1 MSKTH
6 FGYEQVDEGEKAKR
20 VASVF
25 DSVASKYDVMNDLAS
40 GGLHRFWKR
49 YAVGIS
55 LAHSGERVLDIAGG
69 TGDMTRLFRERVG
82 STGSV
87 WLTDINGSM
96 LSKGRDRLADEGI
109 LIPVVQCDAEQL
121 PFPSRHFDVVCV
133 AFGLRNMTH
142 KEQALREFCRVLKSG
157 GRLVVLEFSKVWKPL
172 ASLYDLY
179 SFSVLPA
186 LGRLV
191 ANDAASYQYLAE
203 SIRMHPS
210 QDELKAMME
219 QGGFEQVEY
228 FNLNAGVVAVHRG
241 WAP

>member
-6 FGYEQVDEGEKAKR
+6 FGYEQVDDTEKAKR

-25 DSVASKYDVMNDLAS
+25 DSVAPSYDVMNDLAS
-40 GGLHRFWKR
+40 AGLHRLWKR
-49 YAVGIS
+49 YAVSVS

-69 TGDMTRLFRERVG
+69 TGDMTRLFMSRVG

-87 WLTDINGSM
+87 VLTDINGAM
-96 LSKGRDRLADEGI
+96 LGTGRNRLADAGM
-109 LIPVVQCDAEQL
+109 LVPAVQCDAERL
-121 PFPSRHFDVVCV
+121 PFPDRHFDIVCV

-142 KEQALREFCRVLKSG
+142 KETALREFRRVLKSG
-157 GRLVVLEFSKVWKPL
+157 GRVVILEFSKVWKPL

-179 SFSVLPA
+179 SFSVLPM
-186 LGRLV
+186 LGKVV
-191 ANDAASYQYLAE
+191 ANDSESYRYLAE

-210 QDELKAMME
+210 QDELKTMLTDS
-219 QGGFEQVEY
+219 GFENVEY
-228 FNLNAGVVAVHRG
+228 FNLNAGIVAVHRG